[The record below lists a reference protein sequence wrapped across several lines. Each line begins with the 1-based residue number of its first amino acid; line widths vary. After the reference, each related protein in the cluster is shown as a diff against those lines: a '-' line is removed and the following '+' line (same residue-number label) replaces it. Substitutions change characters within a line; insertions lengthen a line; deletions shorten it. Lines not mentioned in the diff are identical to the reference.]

1 MCYTLKALQ
10 HTQNGNNTG
19 ISNNEDQIKLI
30 DKQEHLEMDKNR
42 GKITNNVYM
51 CMCLRKS
58 AENKWQINSCTV
70 KQNVFCFSF
79 FFPLRL

>member
-30 DKQEHLEMDKNR
+30 DKQEHLEMDENI

-51 CMCLRKS
+51 CM
-58 AENKWQINSCTV
+58 
-70 KQNVFCFSF
+70 
-79 FFPLRL
+79 